1 MFKIFKVSN
10 FPAFLRLRWILL
22 LFLSIFTASIIIVI
36 SPLLDTIPSLGVT
49 IRRLLEMIVVPL
61 IIGIT
66 SAFLIIFFG
75 YNRLLK
81 TLDQIERD
89 KESGELKK
97 FWSSGKYTICYG
109 KYGGLYVDNNAKL
122 ERASRPTIES
132 LVLIRQ
138 MLRNIHGEDV
148 PIEEVQLTLQSTEKL
163 KEGNIIILGG
173 PLSIKLM
180 EKFSKDLDLPYQYIE
195 NGQRSFRMSGD
206 TQSST
211 FENGQITSDYASVV
225 RIFDSEKNRMI
236 LWFSGN
242 YGLGTFASVLYFTKN
257 KSLLSTDNKF
267 LPSNEGY
274 DKKTVLKQFIVKV
287 ESIKNNQIDTGH
299 EDITVHAVQT
309 KDDSAKIQKAISR
322 LLLQQPESSL

>member
-22 LFLSIFTASIIIVI
+22 LFLAIFTASIIICI
-36 SPLLDTIPSLGVT
+36 SSPLKNDDLIKN
-49 IRRLLEMIVVPL
+49 LLNMIVVPL
-61 IIGIT
+61 ITSIT
-66 SAFLIIFFG
+66 GSFLIIFFG

-148 PIEEVQLTLQSTEKL
+148 PIEEVQLTPKSTEKL
-163 KEGNIIILGG
+163 KEGNIIILGS

-180 EKFSKDLDLPYQYIE
+180 EKFSKDLDLPYQYLGNE
-195 NGQRSFRMSGD
+195 GKRSFCMSGD
-206 TQSST
+206 TISSY
-211 FENGQITSDYASVV
+211 FENDQIKSDCASVV
-225 RIFDSEKNRMI
+225 RIFDSEKNRVI

-257 KSLLSTDNKF
+257 ESLLSTDSKF
-267 LPSNEGY
+267 LSSNEGY
-274 DKKTVLKQFIVKV
+274 EKKTVLKQFIVKV
-287 ESIKNNQIDTGH
+287 ASIKNDRINTGH

-309 KDDSAKIQKAISR
+309 KDDSAKIQDAISR

>member
-1 MFKIFKVSN
+1 MFKIFTVSN
-10 FPAFLRLRWILL
+10 FPAFLRLRWRLL
-22 LFLSIFTASIIIVI
+22 LFLAVFTASIIICF
-36 SPLLDTIPSLGVT
+36 SPSQNET

-66 SAFLIIFFG
+66 SAYLIIFFG
-75 YNRLLK
+75 YSSLLK

-97 FWSSGKYTICYG
+97 FWSSGKYTKYTICYG
-109 KYGGLYVDNNAKL
+109 KYGGLYVDNNTKL

-148 PIEEVQLTLQSTEKL
+148 PIEEVQLTPESTKKL

-195 NGQRSFRMSGD
+195 NGQKRSIQMPGNEL
-206 TQSST
+206 SST
-211 FENGQITSDYASVV
+211 FDGDQITSDCASVV
-225 RIFDSEKNRMI
+225 RIFDSEGKRVI

-257 KSLLSTDNKF
+257 KFLLSTNNRF
-267 LPSNEGY
+267 LPSNEGSEE
-274 DKKTVLKQFIVKV
+274 KTVLKQFIIKV
-287 ESIKNNQIDTGH
+287 TKIEDNRINTGH
-299 EDITVHAVQT
+299 KDISVFDVQT
-309 KDDSAKIQKAISR
+309 KDDSEKVQDAISR
-322 LLLQQPESSL
+322 LVNS

>member
-1 MFKIFKVSN
+1 MSKIFTVSKSPSN
-10 FPAFLRLRWILL
+10 YPAFSRLRWRIL
-22 LFLSIFTASIIIVI
+22 LFLAVFTASIIIGF
-36 SPLLDTIPSLGVT
+36 SPLLNAT
-49 IRRLLEMIVVPL
+49 IRRLLEMIIVPL

-66 SAFLIIFFG
+66 SAYLIIFFG
-75 YNRLLK
+75 YNSLLK

-109 KYGGLYVDNNAKL
+109 KYGGLYVDNNVKL

-148 PIEEVQLTLQSTEKL
+148 PIEEVQLTPESTKKL

-195 NGQRSFRMSGD
+195 NGQKRSIQMPGNEL
-206 TQSST
+206 SST
-211 FENGQITSDYASVV
+211 FDDDQITSDCASVV
-225 RIFDSEKNRMI
+225 RIFDSEKKRVI

-257 KSLLSTDNKF
+257 KFLLSTNNKF
-267 LPSNEGY
+267 LPSNEGSEE
-274 DKKTVLKQFIVKV
+274 KTVLKQFIIKV
-287 ESIKNNQIDTGH
+287 TNIKDNRINTGH
-299 EDITVHAVQT
+299 KDISVFDVQT
-309 KDDSAKIQKAISR
+309 KDNSEKVQDAISR
-322 LLLQQPESSL
+322 LVSS